1 MAAQA
6 SARLQLCVS
15 MCGGLA
21 EHSEMP
27 PFGSPDGKV
36 ESIVRETEIR
46 VRSWR
51 FGLVVYSES
60 PDGIESKIGP
70 PLARTFR
77 IDEAHDKFRVKLK
90 TEDTGYRVNP
100 WVHDSRL
107 KPRAIFPKRPTVE
120 IEMEDEDDFDA
131 ALLPEDS
138 WEPDSG
144 RDEYEVEE
152 ILDLRWSKR
161 TRTSRRRR
169 EYLVEWK
176 GYDDPE
182 WLPVSQ
188 LSCGPLLYEFNQ
200 GARARARFQSMQAG
214 DDHPRA

>member
-1 MAAQA
+1 LYIPKVQT
-6 SARLQLCVS
+6 
-15 MCGGLA
+15 GLSRKLA
-21 EHSEMP
+21 HL
-27 PFGSPDGKV
+27 
-36 ESIVRETEIR
+36 
-46 VRSWR
+46 WH
-51 FGLVVYSES
+51 
-60 PDGIESKIGP
+60 GP
-70 PLARTFR
+70 FR
-77 IDEAHDKFRVKLK
+77 IDEVHDDFRVKLK

-100 WVHDSRL
+100 WVHISRL

-120 IEMEDEDDFDA
+120 IQMEDEDDFDA

-138 WEPDSG
+138 WEPDSE
-144 RDEYEVEE
+144 RDEYEVEA

-169 EYLVEWK
+169 EYLIKWK

-188 LSCGPLLYEFNQ
+188 LSCGALLYEFNQ